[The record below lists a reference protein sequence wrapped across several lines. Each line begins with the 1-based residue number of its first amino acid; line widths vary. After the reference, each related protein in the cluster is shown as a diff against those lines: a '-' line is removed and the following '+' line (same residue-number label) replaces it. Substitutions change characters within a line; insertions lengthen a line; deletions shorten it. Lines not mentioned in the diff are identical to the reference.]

1 MDTVDVDEVQFRN
14 HLERWHL
21 AGRGLYNLPKIE
33 RKAGKLTISF
43 ISLDNGT
50 TFVLKSKF
58 NSYHELLSW
67 YGKLID
73 QLEQT

>member
-1 MDTVDVDEVQFRN
+1 MNIVEVNEAQFRKQ
-14 HLERWHL
+14 LERWHT
-21 AGRGLYNLPKIE
+21 AGRTLLNLPNVE

-50 TFVLKSKF
+50 TFVLKNKF
-58 NSYHELLSW
+58 HSYHELLSW

-73 QLEQT
+73 QVEQT

>member
-1 MDTVDVDEVQFRN
+1 MDIVEVDEVQFRKQ
-14 HLERWHL
+14 LERWYL
-21 AGRGLYNLPKIE
+21 AGRTLFNLPKIE
-33 RKAGKLTISF
+33 RKAEQLIISF

-50 TFVLKSKF
+50 TFILKSKF

-73 QLEQT
+73 QLGQT

>member
-1 MDTVDVDEVQFRN
+1 MDIVEVDELQFRIQ
-14 HLERWHL
+14 LERWYL
-21 AGRGLYNLPKIE
+21 AGRTLLTLPKVE

-50 TFVLKSKF
+50 TFVLKNKF
-58 NSYHELLSW
+58 HSYQELLSW